1 MKKAADDGVDV
12 AMTTGDVIQS
22 INSIAKSL
30 MVQNNEVM
38 ALQKCY
44 VVQSELPLHQA
55 KAETIPFEAFVCKIN
70 FNDKSIK
77 KLF

>member
-30 MVQNNEVM
+30 MVQNN
-38 ALQKCY
+38 
-44 VVQSELPLHQA
+44 
-55 KAETIPFEAFVCKIN
+55 
-70 FNDKSIK
+70 
-77 KLF
+77 

>member
-1 MKKAADDGVDV
+1 
-12 AMTTGDVIQS
+12 
-22 INSIAKSL
+22 
-30 MVQNNEVM
+30 M